1 MGCTTAKE
9 RIESRMLT
17 LKLKRVTIKEKKQ
30 KYFDL
35 YERLTGEKLQRNEVP
50 NYIPPEEIQRLKG
63 LYFIKFKDPN
73 NEDNEE
79 SEENKKDDINE
90 YYIVSE
96 NDNQLINDNENK
108 NVEIIISEENK
119 EFNSGEKKNVISNE
133 LINNNG
139 KNENKTDNSQLNIK
153 NNIKLMDNWIEEDKI
168 NQLIQD
174 ESTDDNR
181 KNNQK
186 KEEILINKDQSEN
199 I

>member
-108 NVEIIISEENK
+108 KVEIIISEENK

-153 NNIKLMDNWIEEDKI
+153 NNIKLMDNLIEEDKI

-174 ESTDDNR
+174 ESTDDTR

-186 KEEILINKDQSEN
+186 NEEILINQDQSEN